1 MRQEMQATTIKLPDD
16 EFAEID
22 RIWRKHGF
30 SSRSALRY
38 AALHFEESQYNEAI
52 FRLLADAVF
61 TLHQIRRA
69 QTGRLHLLKKK
80 DLKVVG
86 MLLSR
91 IADTMASLPGRT

>member
-1 MRQEMQATTIKLPDD
+1 MQTTTIKLPDD
-16 EFAEID
+16 ELAEID
-22 RIWRKHGF
+22 RLWRKHGF
-30 SSRSALRY
+30 SSRSAFLRY
-38 AALHFEESQYNEAI
+38 ACLHFEESQHDEAM
-52 FRLLADAVF
+52 FRLLAETVF

-91 IADTMASLPGRT
+91 IADTMASLAGRP

>member
-1 MRQEMQATTIKLPDD
+1 MPATTLKLPDN

-30 SSRSALRY
+30 SSRSALLRY
-38 AALHFEESQYNEAI
+38 AALNFEKSQHNEAI
-52 FRLLADAVF
+52 FCLLADAVF

-91 IADTMASLPGRT
+91 IADTMASLPERP